1 MKKVERQFIAIESPM
16 GVRNGAGFHPCQGL
30 YFTPVGERPK
40 IKLPALVIQSLAD
53 TGVFPGDAKNIY
65 DLLGS
70 TDKKLELTQ
79 GDHYLSAPANAR
91 DKHADMI
98 ADWLGQRLY
107 RC

>member
-1 MKKVERQFIAIESPM
+1 MLASLKSSPC
-16 GVRNGAGFHPCQGL
+16 RGAPHL
-30 YFTPVGERPK
+30 AK

-70 TDKKLELTQ
+70 TDKILELTQ

-98 ADWLGQRLY
+98 ADWLGQRL
-107 RC
+107 